1 MTVAARAT
9 RRSAFGAVLPAR
21 SWLPTGLLLAVT
33 IPPLVS
39 VHLAGWAPGTEVTF
53 SVGAL
58 GILTALWLSR
68 TRLSSRWIIAIG
80 AFLDLAVAYI
90 VASEAFPGPVDGIG
104 NFAELFGGTVE
115 WVQLRQAGEFAG
127 EQPLGAAVNE
137 TWQLFVDLYFRVES
151 WFASALALE
160 VSRDNVIFLFWMTLA
175 AWAMGFVASWATFR
189 IRSVVLA
196 ALPGTLAIGIN
207 ITYIGAD
214 LIPFALFL
222 FGALGLAVYLRW
234 AVLERKWDASSTDY
248 SRDLGSGVLTASVA
262 VISLVVLISI
272 ALPRAASN
280 PLAEVFWTYLGDS
293 WGSVE
298 AGVQRLFGGVSNP
311 SGAGFTGR
319 ETLALSG
326 SQPLGRQ
333 GTLFIQSTSAGYWR
347 GQTFD
352 IYTGQ
357 GWRSSYRQLAEREP
371 NALVNPELELRSRI
385 VARTNVEILN
395 SNSSVLYAPGD
406 PLRLNRRYLVQVDDA
421 DAEIQDFASIR
432 ATRRVGQRLQYSV
445 DSSVSGATDDQ
456 LRTAPSDYPPWIG
469 RYLELPELPD
479 RVHAFGAR
487 MREVGETPF
496 DRALAIEFFLRRL
509 PFDANAPNVP
519 PEQDSVD
526 FLLFEIR
533 RGHSALVA
541 SAMAVLLRDIGI
553 PSRLVTGYSFGT
565 FDERSER
572 FIVTA
577 EDAHTWV
584 EAYFPTYG
592 WIVFEPSGF
601 SAPVARGEG
610 DGEGAEGPGQLGT
623 GAVDFT
629 LEEIQEILGGLVED
643 QFQDFS
649 PLQPEQPNPIGE
661 FFARISGALMA
672 IAALIGV
679 IVLLALGG
687 IAYGLLRDRL
697 RNPTDAVRHSYR
709 RMVRYAKLAGYNA
722 GHAQTPWEF
731 GRDLSAELFSAGEL
745 TDQRAATSSA
755 LRVDGAPPP
764 ETVAAAYMRA
774 MYSHHAI
781 THRERATVDRAWKHV
796 RRRLV
801 RRMVRMPTRRS
812 QARAV

>member
-1 MTVAARAT
+1 MP
-9 RRSAFGAVLPAR
+9 LLR
-21 SWLPTGLLLAVT
+21 SWLSAALIAAVT
-33 IPPLVS
+33 IAPLVS

-53 SVGAL
+53 AVGAL
-58 GILTALWLSR
+58 GIIAALWLSR

-80 AFLDLAVAYI
+80 AFLALAVGYI
-90 VASEAFPGPVDGIG
+90 VASEAFPGPVDGVR
-104 NFAELFGGTVE
+104 NFAELFGSTVV

-127 EQPLGAAVNE
+127 EQPLGAAAGE
-137 TWQLFVDLYFRVES
+137 TWQLLVGMYFRLES

-160 VSRDNVIFLFWMTLA
+160 VSRDNVVFLFWMTMA

-189 IRSVVLA
+189 VRSVLLA
-196 ALPGTLAIGIN
+196 VLPGTLAIGIN

-248 SRDLGSGVLTASVA
+248 SRDLGGGVLAASVV
-262 VISLVVLISI
+262 VISIVVLISV

-280 PLAEVFWTYLGDS
+280 PLAEVFWTYLGDG

-298 AGVQRLFGGVSNP
+298 AGVQRLFGGISNP

-333 GTLFIQSTSAGYWR
+333 GTLFIESTSAGYWR

-357 GWRSSYRQLAEREP
+357 GWRSSYRRLAEREP
-371 NALVNPELELRSRI
+371 NELISPEIELQSRI
-385 VARTNVEILN
+385 VVRTNVEILN

-406 PLRLNRRYLVQVDDA
+406 PLRLNRRYLVQVDDT

-445 DSSVSGATDDQ
+445 DSTVSGATDEQ
-456 LRTAPSDYPPWIG
+456 LRAAPSDYPPWIG

-479 RVHAFGAR
+479 RVHAFSAR
-487 MREVGETPF
+487 ISKVGESPF

-509 PFDANAPNVP
+509 PFDAGTPNVP
-519 PEQDSVD
+519 PEQDAVD
-526 FLLFEIR
+526 FLLFDIR
-533 RGHSALVA
+533 RGHSSLIA

-553 PSRLVTGYSFGT
+553 PSRVASGYSFGA
-565 FDERSER
+565 FDQQSER

-577 EDAHTWV
+577 EDSHTWV

-601 SAPVARGEG
+601 SAPVVRGQGDAEG
-610 DGEGAEGPGQLGT
+610 DGGQLGT
-623 GAVDFT
+623 TSVDFT
-629 LEEIQEILGGLVED
+629 LEEIEEILGGLVGD
-643 QFQDFS
+643 QFQDFD
-649 PLQPEQPNPIGE
+649 PLQPEQPNPVGE
-661 FFARISGALMA
+661 FFANISGALMA
-672 IAALIGV
+672 IAAILGAILLFPLGLIV
-679 IVLLALGG
+679 
-687 IAYGLLRDRL
+687 YGLVRDRL

-722 GHAQTPWEF
+722 DQGQTPWEF
-731 GRDLSAELFSAGEL
+731 GRRLSTELFSAGEL
-745 TDQRAATSSA
+745 NDQRAATAAA
-755 LRVDGAPPP
+755 LRVDGGPPP
-764 ETVAAAYMRA
+764 QTMAAAYVRS
-774 MYSHHAI
+774 MYSRHAI
-781 THRERATVDRAWKHV
+781 TRKERATVDRAWKHV

-801 RRMVRMPTRRS
+801 RRMVRMPLRRS
-812 QARAV
+812 RAGTV